1 MGQIGGDRIEQGDE
15 FPLCDEQ
22 VRNLAYC
29 RWESRGRPLWDS
41 DRDWF
46 AAEAQLRAELSS
58 RAHTEPTRA
67 LFVRIRQGTA
77 DRIRLGLRRVMA
89 WLSGIAQRPI
99 GSAQLR

>member
-15 FPLCDEQ
+15 FPLCCEQ

-46 AAEAQLRAELSS
+46 SAEAQLRAQLSS